1 MPIRIQNV
9 RIAFP
14 SLAVPQSLG
23 DGEPAYQAKF
33 IIEPNSP
40 QAKQILKVIN
50 EDKKSC
56 YVTSEYRSKK
66 TGEVYAGFEGKHYL
80 SARNAK
86 NQPTIVSKFGKPIT
100 DPREIESVIYSGC

>member
-40 QAKQILKVIN
+40 QAKQIAEAIQAAAEEQWKDKAKQILKVIN

-66 TGEVYAGFEGKHYL
+66 TGEVYAGFEGEH
-80 SARNAK
+80 
-86 NQPTIVSKFGKPIT
+86 
-100 DPREIESVIYSGC
+100 